1 MLLHGSEKL
10 SWKILVT
17 VKLTELQ
24 GEIINYRRPLQRVAT
39 GLVVQLIIPRVRK
52 NCNVYTKLFKAR
64 SLTLPRTK

>member
-17 VKLTELQ
+17 IKLTELQ

-52 NCNVYTKLFKAR
+52 IVM
-64 SLTLPRTK
+64 STLSYLKQ